1 MMTDQYEVTF
11 VRLSFGE
18 PQKVDGIIALGVFS
32 EKEIDFLR
40 SLSFAIVFVNSN
52 QHNYEFDQVQVDFER
67 GQEQMV
73 SYLLDQKRYTGLG
86 ILVVFMTGPTDAS
99 APTVWPPSGTSWKS
113 VVSTIPEPSMWGKSV
128 EKVAML
134 WPRRPWKSIP
144 WRKRFCWA
152 VMRWLKAL

>member
-1 MMTDQYEVTF
+1 M
-11 VRLSFGE
+11 
-18 PQKVDGIIALGVFS
+18 FS

-52 QHNYEFDQVQVDFER
+52 QHNYEFDQVQVDFDR

-86 ILVVFMTGPTDAS
+86 YIGGIYDGANGRIGTHRLAAIRRILEKRGQYDPRTFHVGEIS
-99 APTVWPPSGTSWKS
+99 
-113 VVSTIPEPSMWGKSV
+113 
-128 EKVAML
+128 EKVAMR

-144 WRKRFCWA
+144 WRKQFCWA